1 MTKKVDN
8 DVDNGV
14 NIYLGDSEYGD
25 SRDVEIVSGDGQWM
39 SRKWQLVMLVGGE
52 CDVVASTNQRKGRVL
67 KPQTSGRETKVETSR
82 QPSKRGLL
90 FKQTSFSHQMQSS
103 F

>member
-39 SRKWQLVMLVGGE
+39 SRKWQLVMLGG
-52 CDVVASTNQRKGRVL
+52 R
-67 KPQTSGRETKVETSR
+67 
-82 QPSKRGLL
+82 
-90 FKQTSFSHQMQSS
+90 
-103 F
+103 